1 MARLLLL
8 TLTLVAPAFAWVSKS
23 QSMYGAQISEIA
35 AQMNGASSSRDPQA
49 QLAWLWHFPENT
61 GDSRGLGG
69 GITYAWDPNLCEPL
83 ASRFSEDIFGFP
95 GFLDCSTIKAAVAR
109 GFDKWAANNRFI
121 KFLDVT
127 EECALAGYPDNWN
140 HPTVPASNDL
150 TQQHNGCPLAE
161 IWITRY
167 ASSTT
172 GRRRKLQINP
182 GPVQVDPSTGQALPT
197 LQAYED
203 MQEGGVAVATAQPI
217 PRYAW
222 DFRFTNGER
231 PFYADRTGTERYN
244 RPFIEVYGGIFRFNA
259 DDNICW
265 YMDSAFCSG
274 FHILKAELGGADAAR
289 VLVYGLTFGLMAL
302 GVLFYLCFLV
312 RICLRASG
320 IDAEHHDDEDGDGH
334 FSCSERLNAG
344 VRAISHYN
352 PIVLT
357 LFIALLFIPPLI
369 AIKLFNPCFE
379 CYDFEAAALHEIG
392 HFLGLGHPDNIP
404 SNWEFPRLE
413 WAGPLAGENSYQADI
428 AAAAFA
434 DPPTRP
440 NTTSTCMRPWDRVFP
455 GIPENT
461 PTAMQNV
468 PVNYTIRNCQLE
480 ARTQHNPLSCLMQ
493 DDIEGISVLYPDCG
507 EYPIN
512 GEGICHNVNM
522 NIGLVRI
529 AVYILLPSIISL
541 LFVVACSTV
550 IHAFERREKER
561 LAASAAKHKENAK
574 KEGVLGKK
582 RVAAAKAAH
591 HHSRRQ
597 RGRTPSTAHKSQ
609 ESALPAGYPQADGV

>member
-1 MARLLLL
+1 
-8 TLTLVAPAFAWVSKS
+8 
-23 QSMYGAQISEIA
+23 
-35 AQMNGASSSRDPQA
+35 
-49 QLAWLWHFPENT
+49 
-61 GDSRGLGG
+61 
-69 GITYAWDPNLCEPL
+69 
-83 ASRFSEDIFGFP
+83 
-95 GFLDCSTIKAAVAR
+95 
-109 GFDKWAANNRFI
+109 
-121 KFLDVT
+121 
-127 EECALAGYPDNWN
+127 
-140 HPTVPASNDL
+140 
-150 TQQHNGCPLAE
+150 
-161 IWITRY
+161 
-167 ASSTT
+167 
-172 GRRRKLQINP
+172 
-182 GPVQVDPSTGQALPT
+182 
-197 LQAYED
+197 

-231 PFYADRTGTERYN
+231 PFYADRTGSERYN

-274 FHILKAELGGADAAR
+274 FHILKAELSGADAAR

-493 DDIEGISVLYPDCG
+493 DDIEGISVLYPRLRRVPYQRRG
-507 EYPIN
+507 
-512 GEGICHNVNM
+512 H
-522 NIGLVRI
+522 
-529 AVYILLPSIISL
+529 LPQCEHEHRFSP
-541 LFVVACSTV
+541 
-550 IHAFERREKER
+550 HRRLHPSPFDH
-561 LAASAAKHKENAK
+561 LAALRRRVLNGHPRVRAAREGAARGECGQAQGERQEGGRPRQDARRCGQGGAPPLETAERAHAVGQHKA
-574 KEGVLGKK
+574 
-582 RVAAAKAAH
+582 
-591 HHSRRQ
+591 
-597 RGRTPSTAHKSQ
+597 Q
-609 ESALPAGYPQADGV
+609 ESALPAGCPRRRMAFERESYREREEYACGLGQTV